1 MYYASKFMFN
11 TIYYDNH
18 VSVGVEDEVIH
29 SLYSSEL
36 PAHTSVG
43 GATDST
49 RDVLGKEFLCI
60 QEAEGNYHKG
70 NYHKYS
76 YFKGFSVRKDDLR
89 LDKNGLITVRRWV
102 CSKEGIRE
110 KKYVE

>member
-49 RDVLGKEFLCI
+49 CDVLGKEFLCI
-60 QEAEGNYHKG
+60 QEAEGNYHK
-70 NYHKYS
+70 YS
-76 YFKGFSVRKDDLR
+76 YFKRFSVRKDDLR
-89 LDKNGLITVRRWV
+89 LDKNGLITVCRWV